1 MTLRKDQRPMVQ
13 LPASFRPN
21 FMEEMD
27 GRTAIARAVR
37 ERYEE
42 IVTDQGGEANLS
54 AIKRSLVRRIVWQEI
69 MVESIE
75 AEIAA
80 GHPADMDALTKLSN
94 SYVRLAKTIG
104 LNRQARRVQRL
115 RDIMSAGD
123 PANGVAV

>member
-1 MTLRKDQRPMVQ
+1 
-13 LPASFRPN
+13 
-21 FMEEMD
+21 
-27 GRTAIARAVR
+27 
-37 ERYEE
+37 
-42 IVTDQGGEANLS
+42 
-54 AIKRSLVRRIVWQEI
+54 